1 MSYSPEISKA
11 SRSCMIVGLPP
22 TQCSTS
28 FVSESNK
35 GPSAT
40 MMFALSPCLIV
51 PTRSETPS
59 NFAGTSVIA
68 LKATSMGKPL
78 STALRTAGR
87 NSDGLF
93 NP

>member
-1 MSYSPEISKA
+1 
-11 SRSCMIVGLPP
+11 
-22 TQCSTS
+22 
-28 FVSESNK
+28 
-35 GPSAT
+35 